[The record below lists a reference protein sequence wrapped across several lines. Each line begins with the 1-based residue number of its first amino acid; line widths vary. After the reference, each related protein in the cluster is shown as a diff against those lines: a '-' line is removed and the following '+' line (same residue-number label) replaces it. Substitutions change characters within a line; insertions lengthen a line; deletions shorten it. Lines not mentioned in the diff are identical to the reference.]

1 MLTQSPHRLGANAGR
16 NSVNGFCIA
25 AATILRWRRG
35 GGGRCKKRV
44 GRRQRGEEG
53 WREQQDE
60 AEEGWHLLKVN
71 KYRQKIIRSTNKDE
85 PE

>member
-35 GGGRCKKRV
+35 GGGAMQEKGWAEAKR
-44 GRRQRGEEG
+44 GGGMEG
-53 WREQQDE
+53 TT
-60 AEEGWHLLKVN
+60 G
-71 KYRQKIIRSTNKDE
+71 
-85 PE
+85 